1 MESNSFASIP
11 SPIGRIGVWAS
22 NQGVTRLEI
31 GVGSSKKASAGTKA
45 DAHLEKAL
53 DELEKYFAGTL
64 KKFTVSTVSSGTEFQ
79 EAVWKQ
85 IKNLGFGKH
94 ASYGDIAS
102 AIGKPAGSRA
112 VGGAV
117 GANPVPII
125 VGCHRVMGSSG
136 AVTGYSGGKGIK
148 TKLWLL
154 EHEGIPYK
162 K

>member
-1 MESNSFASIP
+1 MDSYSFASLP
-11 SPIGRIGVWAS
+11 SPIGRIGVWTS
-22 NQGVTRLEI
+22 DKGVTKLEI
-31 GVGSSKKASAGTKA
+31 GVGATKNSSAGAKA
-45 DAHLEKAL
+45 DAHLTKAL
-53 DELEKYFAGTL
+53 TELEKYFAGTL
-64 KKFTVSTVSSGTEFQ
+64 KKFTVATDCSGTKFQ

-85 IKNLGFGKH
+85 ITALGFGKY
-94 ASYGDIAS
+94 ASYGDLAS
-102 AIGKPAGSRA
+102 EIGKPAASRA